1 MTNSR
6 KNLLIITL
14 FSFALLILGNGSINI
29 TDPVESN
36 YTLTS
41 LEMLDSGDFISPRIY
56 GNYWFDKPV
65 FFYWELIAAF
75 SLLGV
80 NEFAARL
87 CPAIF
92 GVLGAVMTYFFA
104 RRIYDEKTGFW
115 SAVILTTCFEYWII
129 SKTVITDSTLFVFFN
144 AVLACFYVAYT
155 SENKNWYYLCYVFA
169 GLAVLTK
176 GPIGILLPG
185 LIVTIFILVRRD
197 FKEILRMKPLG
208 FVLFF
213 IVAGSWYYAMYRLH
227 GQQFL
232 DMFLGVHNYLRAT
245 VSEHPMWD
253 IWYYYSVLFLLA
265 FFPWTFVVI
274 PSLIRKYW
282 KERMLPSFDVHEQ
295 FLLIWALTINIF
307 YQNMATKYSTYTL
320 PALMPVAILAAR
332 FLYNR
337 ETLLKRMFAFNIVLY
352 VCLTFFVAIPM
363 CNTKGYSGKDIAV
376 YLNNNVPKEATV
388 AFYGDYETSIVF
400 YSRRTVYLTA
410 GAERIEKMRPK
421 AMSWNMKNIM
431 PLKAIEDLPKDKPV
445 YLVLHRKYEWQFP
458 KEFNPAEWETLE
470 KFAKCS
476 VLVRKPK

>member
-1 MTNSR
+1 M
-6 KNLLIITL
+6 
-14 FSFALLILGNGSINI
+14 GNGSIAI

-41 LEMLDSGDFISPRIY
+41 LEMLESGDYISPRIY

-75 SLLGV
+75 GTLGV
-80 NEFAARL
+80 TEFAARL

-92 GVLGAVMTYFFA
+92 GVLGIIMTYFFA

-115 SAVILTTCFEYWII
+115 SAVILATCFEYWII

-144 AVLACFYVAYT
+144 GVLACFYIAYT

-169 GLAVLTK
+169 ALAVLTK

-185 LIVTIFILVRRD
+185 LIITIFICIRRD

-213 IVAGSWYYAMYRLH
+213 VIAGSWYYGMYRIH

-253 IWYYYSVLFLLA
+253 VWWYYSALFMLG
-265 FFPWTFVVI
+265 FFPWSFITVPAI
-274 PSLIRKYW
+274 IHRLW
-282 KERMLPSFDVHEQ
+282 KENRWPEMDQ
-295 FLLIWALTINIF
+295 TKMFLLIWALTINVF

-320 PALMPVAILAAR
+320 PALMPAAILAAR
-332 FLYNR
+332 FLYDR
-337 ETLLKRMFAFNIVLY
+337 EAFLKKMLIGNVIFF
-352 VCLTFFVAIPM
+352 VCLTFFVAIPC
-363 CNTKGYSGKDIAV
+363 CNTKGYSGKTIAN
-376 YLNNNVPKEATV
+376 YIKTNVPGEDMIC
-388 AFYGDYETSIVF
+388 FFGDYETSIVF
-400 YSRRTVYLTA
+400 YSHREIFRVDTA
-410 GAERIEKMRPK
+410 VDIERMRPK

-431 PLKAIEDLPKDKPV
+431 PLKAIEDLPETKPV
-445 YLVLHRKYEWQFP
+445 YLIVHRKYQKAFEKKFVQS
-458 KEFNPAEWETLE
+458 EWEKLE
-470 KFAKCS
+470 TFEKCTMYLRRAK
-476 VLVRKPK
+476 